1 VTLVP
6 VLLLLLF
13 LVPVGS
19 LFVQGFALPD
29 DTFTHLWNTVLG
41 GYVASTL
48 SLVALVLPGV
58 LVLGSVSAWLV
69 ARHDFP
75 LRKSLSW
82 MLLLPFASPP
92 YILAYVY
99 TDAFQGV
106 FPDIRSLPVAAALF
120 AVVLSPYVYLLARAT
135 FLEQSSRLVDAA
147 RVLGCSSLAAFFRVA
162 LPLARPSLVAG
173 AAMATMEVVA
183 DFGTVEYFAIDTMS
197 TGVYRTWFALGSKA
211 GAARLALILLACA
224 FVLLGIEKAARRR
237 ARYFQGGHATARSER
252 TKLSGTKGW
261 LATAFCALPVVF
273 GFALPTALLSF
284 RVATEGWRAVD
295 ASFGT
300 MALRSFSLAL
310 VAGCVCCGAGAL
322 LAWSSRNARGFL
334 ARAGVNA
341 ASLGYAM
348 PGAVLA
354 VGVLF
359 PLGAADAMV
368 GDAWQAVTGVD
379 PGLLL
384 SGTAGGLVYAYAVRF
399 GAIPLQSF
407 QAALGRVTPSLEGT
421 ARVLGATPLRT
432 FLRVHLPLTR
442 ASAAAALVLVF
453 VDVVKEL
460 PATLLLRPFDFDTLA
475 VHTYHLASDE
485 RLTAAS
491 PAALLIMVVGILPVI
506 VLQKLSQ
513 GRN

>member
-1 VTLVP
+1 MTFLP
-6 VLLLLLF
+6 AVLLVLF

-19 LFVQGFALPD
+19 LLVQGFALSD
-29 DTFTHLWNTVLG
+29 DTFAHLWNTVLG
-41 GYVASTL
+41 GYVTGTL
-48 SLVALVLPGV
+48 SLVGLVVPGV
-58 LVLGSVSAWLV
+58 LVLGSVCAWLV
-69 ARHDFP
+69 ARHEFP
-75 LRKSLSW
+75 FRKSLSW
-82 MLLLPFASPP
+82 MLLLPFAAPP

-106 FPDIRSLPVAAALF
+106 FPGIRSLPVAAALF

-135 FLEQSSRLVDAA
+135 FLEQSPRVIDAA
-147 RVLGCSSLAAFFRVA
+147 RVLGCSPVSAFFRVA

-183 DFGTVEYFAIDTMS
+183 DFGTVEYFAIDTFS
-197 TGVYRTWFALGSKA
+197 TGIYRTWFALGSKA
-211 GAARLALILLACA
+211 GAARLALILLLCA
-224 FVLLGIEKAARRR
+224 FLLLGIEKAARRR
-237 ARYFQGGHATARSER
+237 ARYFQMGYATAQPARVPLPGS
-252 TKLSGTKGW
+252 KGW
-261 LATAFCALPVVF
+261 FATLFCCVPVFF
-273 GFALPTALLSF
+273 GFALPTGLLAV
-284 RVATEGWRAVD
+284 RVVGEGWHYVD
-295 ASFGT
+295 ASFGA
-300 MALRSFSLAL
+300 MAFRSFTLAL
-310 VAGCVCCGAGAL
+310 VAGVVCCAAGAL
-322 LAWSSRNARGFL
+322 LAWAARSARSGL
-334 ARAGVNA
+334 ARASVNA

-359 PLGAADAMV
+359 PLGAADQLV
-368 GDAWQAVTGVD
+368 GDLWEKATGVS

-384 SGTAGGLVYAYAVRF
+384 SGTAVGLVYAYTVRF

-421 ARVLGATPLRT
+421 ARVLGATPFVT
-432 FLRVHLPLTR
+432 FLKVHLPLTR

-491 PAALLIMVVGILPVI
+491 PAALLIMVVGILPVV
-506 VLQKLSQ
+506 VLQKLSK